1 MATIKISEAQ
11 QKILKKYLNEDEQTK
26 EMTVNIPM
34 GPDTD
39 PTKAVTKKKDEIQ
52 RIGGNPEKTTFNL
65 VPQQKDTTE
74 NQVTK
79 EGRIISKAKLT
90 ENRRKALKAK
100 SRVYS
105 FTDFIRR

>member
-1 MATIKISEAQ
+1 MATIKISESQ
-11 QKILKKYLNEDEQTK
+11 QKILKKYLNEDEQSK

-39 PTKAVTKKKDEIQ
+39 PTKAVTKEKEKIQ
-52 RIGGNPEKTTFNL
+52 KIGGNPNQATFNL

-74 NQVTK
+74 TQVTD
-79 EGRIISKAKLT
+79 GRIISKAKLT

-100 SRVYS
+100 SKVYS
-105 FTDFIRR
+105 FSDFIRR